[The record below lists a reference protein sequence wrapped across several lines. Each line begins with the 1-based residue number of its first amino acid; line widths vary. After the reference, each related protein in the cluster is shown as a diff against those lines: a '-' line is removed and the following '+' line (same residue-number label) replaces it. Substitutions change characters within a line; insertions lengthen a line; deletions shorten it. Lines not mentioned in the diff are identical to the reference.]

1 MVDERYENRLAATVR
16 RCYPVLLAAIALA
29 ISGCATT
36 AAGPGQQTD
45 RQFREDLADSSHR
58 PDLAPDVTQG
68 IQSRDLNSIL
78 HR

>member
-1 MVDERYENRLAATVR
+1 MVDERHENRLAVTVS

-36 AAGPGQQTD
+36 AAGRQTD
-45 RQFREDLADSSHR
+45 RQFPEDLEDSSHR